1 MKKFQF
7 FTYLFAFLILAC
19 FSCKQDGGEF
29 EINYYN
35 SDDYQMMTQYVD
47 IPEFPLDYTNKYP
60 DYYRGGTT
68 GRFDKDMATL
78 GRVLFYD
85 KKLSADN
92 TISCASCHKQELA
105 FADDVD
111 LSIGIEERRT
121 GRNSLALGAVFNFQ
135 EYYGSASFGAVPFF
149 WDNRAISVQEQSIQT
164 FAAENEMGM
173 EMHKVVAAVKDL
185 PYYAPLFEMA
195 YGNPQGQDRINLITE
210 DNVLN
215 AISTFVN
222 SIGSFNSKYDNAL
235 DASGYQLFGF
245 GSNPEINRSGV
256 KNALTAEEGRGF
268 ELYLTNCGSCH
279 GDVNGVPGKIQA
291 NNGLDMNYEDN
302 GAGDITNSNADNAKF
317 KVPTLRNIMLTAPY
331 MHDGRFET
339 MEAVLDHY
347 SSGIQMHPNL
357 DGELKNGNAP
367 KQMNFTAEQRADLIA
382 FFNTFTDTEFIAAER
397 FSDPFK
403 N

>member
-7 FTYLFAFLILAC
+7 STFLFAFLIIAC
-19 FSCKQDGGEF
+19 FSCKQDGGDF
-29 EINYYN
+29 EINYY
-35 SDDYQMMTQYVD
+35 SAEDYQMMSQFID

-85 KKLSADN
+85 KKLSADE

-105 FADDVD
+105 FADDID
-111 LSIGIEERRT
+111 LSIGIEDRRT

-149 WDNRAISVQEQSIQT
+149 WDNRAASVQEQSIQT

-173 EMHKVVAAVKDL
+173 EMHKVVAAVSDQ

-195 YGNPQGQDRINLITE
+195 YGDRNITE
-210 DNVLN
+210 DKVLN

-222 SIGSFNSKYDNAL
+222 SIGSFNSKYDQAL
-235 DASGYQLFGF
+235 DDSNFQLTGI
-245 GSNPEINRSGV
+245 GTSAPVGDLGM
-256 KNALTAEEGRGF
+256 LTDEENRGF
-268 ELYLTNCGSCH
+268 QLYKSNCSSCH
-279 GDVNGVPGKIQA
+279 GAVNGVPGKIQA

-302 GAGDITNSNADNAKF
+302 GTGEITGSSADIAKF
-317 KVPTLRNIMLTAPY
+317 KVPTLRNIMVTQPY
-331 MHDGRFET
+331 MHDGRFDTIE
-339 MEAVLDHY
+339 EVLDHY
-347 SSGIQMHPNL
+347 SSGIQNHPNL
-357 DGELKNGNAP
+357 D
-367 KQMNFTAEQRADLIA
+367 AEFKSGSSIKFVDLTEQDKADLIA
-382 FFNTFTDTEFIAAER
+382 FLNTFTDTEFLAAER
-397 FSDPFK
+397 YSDPFK